1 MKNFASPLILF
12 RLLPSVRVGDQ
23 VSLKFIIMFKSIG
36 FVIALYAVTKIVD
49 GGFSAFESAMVATFH
64 TIETAAEISEAQMIR
79 SANQ

>member
-1 MKNFASPLILF
+1 
-12 RLLPSVRVGDQ
+12 
-23 VSLKFIIMFKSIG
+23 MFKSIG